1 MEPARRCAEYRDRE
15 IRAAM
20 RHGVDGVD
28 LAQKLD
34 THRGIALLK
43 APELVEKL
51 DREARAARDADGG
64 GRARGVA

>member
-1 MEPARRCAEYRDRE
+1 
-15 IRAAM
+15 M